1 MSRMPAAAR
10 RGIPGVALVASVLV
24 ITMVVNAVVVA
35 NQPATVTPTVRS
47 PLPVTMSSLDGTTS
61 VTGATVAQT
70 ANLPFLT
77 TIPVPILDLDRANPL
92 DWNVQVVITAASGI
106 TGSEAI
112 QFTIA
117 GDTTQ
122 TVTVNAGNLAS
133 VPLSATAVV
142 LDADGVTISAG
153 PTSALALCANCQ
165 ATVEI
170 RLTSVSP
177 ASPGLLFVYPLS
189 FDTL

>member
-1 MSRMPAAAR
+1 MAVAAPR

-24 ITMVVNAVVVA
+24 IALVVNAVVVA
-35 NQPATVTPTVRS
+35 DQPATMTPTART
-47 PLPVTMSSLDGTTS
+47 PLPVTMSSLDLTTT
-61 VTGATVAQT
+61 VTGSVSAQT
-70 ANLPFLT
+70 ANLPFVT
-77 TIPVPILDLDRANPL
+77 TVPIPILDLDRASPL
-92 DWNVQVVITAASGI
+92 DWNVQLVITAASGI

-122 TVTVNAGNLAS
+122 TVTVNAGNAGSLP
-133 VPLSATAVV
+133 VSATAVV
-142 LDADGVTISAG
+142 LDADGVTISAA
-153 PTSALALCANCQ
+153 PTSALALCVNCQ
-165 ATVEI
+165 ATVEL

-177 ASPGLLFVYPLS
+177 SSPGLLFVYPLS